1 VIAKP
6 ILITSALTAAL
17 FLTGCSAPLHDAY
30 SATLLDVNPILND
43 TTLTPQ
49 QKRDQLEAL
58 GFSPTVI
65 NGLLRNV
72 RTGNQFGGDL
82 RTAYDKVTGGRLD
95 ELTPDEVQIY
105 ADEAS
110 SVSNDFSY
118 TLSDEAAQ
126 DIVWVFQTHRLTTAA
141 QLDAF
146 LADPD
151 NVLALPG
158 DIPDGALEDIFVT
171 FDPAELIESLP

>member
-6 ILITSALTAAL
+6 NLITGALTATL
-17 FLTGCSAPLHDAY
+17 FLVGCSGPLHDAY
-30 SATLLDVNPILND
+30 TATLLDVNPILND
-43 TTLTPQ
+43 ASLTPQ
-49 QKRDQLEAL
+49 QKREQLEDL

-65 NGLLRNV
+65 NGLLRSV
-72 RTGNQFGGDL
+72 RTGNQYGGDL
-82 RTAYDKVTGGRLD
+82 RSAYNKVTGGQFPD
-95 ELTPDEVQIY
+95 LTPDEVQIY

-110 SVSNDFSY
+110 SVSNDVSY
-118 TLSDEAAQ
+118 TLSDEAAL
-126 DIVWVFQTHRLTTAA
+126 DIVWVFRTNRLSTAA

-171 FDPAELIESLP
+171 FDPAELIDSLP